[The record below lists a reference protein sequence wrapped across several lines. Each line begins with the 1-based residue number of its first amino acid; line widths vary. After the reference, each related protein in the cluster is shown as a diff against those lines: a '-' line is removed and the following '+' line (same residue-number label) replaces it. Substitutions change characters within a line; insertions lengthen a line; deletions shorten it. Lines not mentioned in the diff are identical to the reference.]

1 MKCAVAFSIKGRRQT
16 KLNCNRR
23 SINSQIKCKKT
34 TLMLFFCFL
43 LKLMRIKNVRNWHC
57 INKKRTKLR
66 SKQCWGSTFCRDEP
80 IEQFRSQSASYSVQ
94 FVVARCNT
102 HYRLFWRCFQLKAR
116 YSLVNIATNQRT
128 FFIKDP
134 AYDVEDVQTGIVHID
149 VGGFH
154 RPYEAMYV
162 DRITPAS
169 TNDDIATLKAQ
180 GVGNTL
186 LFYALNFINWYK
198 RKKRPEGR
206 FLKCRFLCNH
216 VELVHM
222 VWNCFIGGRW

>member
-1 MKCAVAFSIKGRRQT
+1 
-16 KLNCNRR
+16 
-23 SINSQIKCKKT
+23 
-34 TLMLFFCFL
+34 MLFFCFL
-43 LKLMRIKNVRNWHC
+43 LKLMRIKNVRNRHF

-134 AYDVEDVQTGIVHID
+134 AYDVENVQTGIVHID

-154 RPYEAMYV
+154 RAYEAMYV

-180 GVGNTL
+180 GVGDTL
-186 LFYALNFINWYK
+186 FFMHWILSTDTKEKSDPRVAF
-198 RKKRPEGR
+198 
-206 FLKCRFLCNH
+206 
-216 VELVHM
+216 
-222 VWNCFIGGRW
+222 